1 MISTL
6 EAVDEILK
14 HSFPVVLFIM
24 LYKIFESV
32 DKILKYVHS
41 NENHM
46 INTFLG
52 ATCYQET

>member
-1 MISTL
+1 MISTF

-24 LYKIFESV
+24 LSKIFESV

-46 INTFLG
+46 INTFLC
-52 ATCYQET
+52 AACYQET